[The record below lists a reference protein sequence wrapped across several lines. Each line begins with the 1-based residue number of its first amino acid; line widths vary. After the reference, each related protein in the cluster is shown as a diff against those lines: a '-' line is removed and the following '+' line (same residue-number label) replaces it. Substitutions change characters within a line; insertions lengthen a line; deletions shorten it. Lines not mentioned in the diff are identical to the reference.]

1 MEENE
6 TPHPG
11 HKAIEVSTSQQLAN
25 ALARE
30 RGLLEEVRYLNE
42 LVDKLRSLRKG
53 VMINNGS
60 KETSRCNDA

>member
-1 MEENE
+1 MEENK
-6 TPHPG
+6 TSHQG

-42 LVDKLRSLRKG
+42 LVDKLRSLRRG
-53 VMINNGS
+53 VGD
-60 KETSRCNDA
+60 E

>member
-6 TPHPG
+6 APHQG
-11 HKAIEVSTSQQLAN
+11 HQAVGVSTSQQLAN

-42 LVDKLRSLRKG
+42 LVVQLRSLRREVG
-53 VMINNGS
+53 DDS
-60 KETSRCNDA
+60 

>member
-1 MEENE
+1 MEKNK
-6 TPHPG
+6 TSYQG

-42 LVDKLRSLRKG
+42 LVDKLRSLRREVG
-53 VMINNGS
+53 D
-60 KETSRCNDA
+60 E

>member
-6 TPHPG
+6 TPYQRHQAVAVG
-11 HKAIEVSTSQQLAN
+11 VSTSQQLAN

-42 LVDKLRSLRKG
+42 LVAKLRDLRRE
-53 VMINNGS
+53 VS
-60 KETSRCNDA
+60 K